1 MNSLYNFYRSKEWT
15 NLRTNLIHER
25 TTDFLYCEHCHKPI
39 LKAYDCIAHHVIEL
53 TEQNYTDANIS
64 LNPDNIQ
71 LVHPRCHNKIHNKL
85 GYSGRQVY
93 LVYGSPLSGKTSY
106 VNSVLEQGDLV
117 IDMDNIWECVSGQPR
132 YVKPNRL
139 KSIVFSVRDN
149 LLESVK
155 YRRGKWSNC
164 YVIGGYPYEADRER
178 LLDMLGAKPIH
189 IDTPKNICLER
200 LAQCEDRDI
209 SEWTKYINDWW
220 LQYEGGY

>member
-1 MNSLYNFYRSKEWT
+1 MNSLYNFYRSSNWVS
-15 NLRTNLIHER
+15 LRTNLIHER

-39 LKAYDCIAHHVIEL
+39 LKAYDCIAHHKIEL

-64 LNPDNIQ
+64 LNPENIM
-71 LVHPRCHNKIHNKL
+71 LVHHRCHNKIHNKL
-85 GYSGRQVY
+85 GYSGRQVF

-117 IDMDNIWECVSGQPR
+117 IDIDSIWQCVSGQPR
-132 YVKPNRL
+132 YVKPNKLR
-139 KSIVFSVRDN
+139 SVVFSVRDN

-164 YVIGGYPYEADRER
+164 YVIGGYAYEAERNR

-189 IDTPKNICLER
+189 IDTSKQICLER